1 MKKSVKKKRYI
12 GKRSGISVIEWVF
25 VAAGLM
31 VLLSLVVAYL
41 RTMVIVRKVDHDL
54 QKIIITQSVENYDN
68 TYATNREG
76 YTSGFQFDD
85 VTGGFIEEELTDT
98 VGEKLTELG
107 LMDEGGSFRK
117 YATSA
122 TGDSELVYGVTNI
135 SLDFDS
141 IIQGES
147 KFEAEYVITLE
158 VPFKWGGQ
166 ERLIHPT
173 LTKKAIWLQ
182 KFE

>member
-1 MKKSVKKKRYI
+1 MKEKRKSIFR
-12 GKRSGISVIEWVF
+12 KRSGVSAIEWLF
-25 VAAGLM
+25 VSAALM
-31 VLLSLVVAYL
+31 ILVSLVVSYL
-41 RTMVIVRKVDHDL
+41 RTMIIVRKADHDL

-68 TYATNREG
+68 TFATNREG

-85 VTGGFIEEELTDT
+85 VSESFLEQELTDT

-107 LMDEGGSFRK
+107 LMEEGGTFRK
-117 YATSA
+117 YAASA
-122 TGDSELVYGVTNI
+122 TGAPEVVYGVTNI

>member
-1 MKKSVKKKRYI
+1 MRERRKSKFR
-12 GKRSGISVIEWVF
+12 KRSGMSAIEWLLVS
-25 VAAGLM
+25 AGLM
-31 VLLSLVVAYL
+31 ILVSLVVSYL
-41 RTMVIVRKVDHDL
+41 RTMIIVRKADHDL

-68 TYATNREG
+68 TFATNREG

-85 VTGGFIEEELTDT
+85 ATESFLEQELTDT

-107 LMDEGGSFRK
+107 LMEEGGTFRK
-117 YATSA
+117 YATSV
-122 TGDSELVYGVTNI
+122 TGEELVYGVTNI